1 MTIIELSLSG
11 LAYGGE
17 AFGRDAD
24 GRMIFVPFA
33 LPDELV
39 RVEIVEEHKRWA
51 RAQLLEVLEPSSSRT
66 EPRCSHFHECGGC
79 HYQHI
84 PYDLQLEFKREIL
97 RDQFK
102 RIGGFEDANIDPVI
116 PSPDPWNYRNRI
128 RFSLTEDGA
137 LGFVD
142 HSGSQVIKISE
153 CHLPDSEIL
162 DAMAAIDLPNTA
174 TMSAV
179 EVRTGI
185 EGERM
190 LIFHGEG
197 DPSVELEVEQPDSIV
212 WLGDTGTRVLAGENY
227 ILMKV
232 HDRYFRVSSKAFFQ
246 VNTSQIDRL
255 VDLVI
260 QRLCPKPDEVIFDL
274 YAGVGLFSAFIA
286 ERGSRLIAV
295 EESPSSCLDFE
306 HNLNEFED
314 IVLYEA
320 AVEGALRAI
329 HESPD
334 AVVIDPPRSGLSRD
348 ALDAIVELKP
358 ERIIYVS
365 CDPATLAR
373 DGKRLHRA
381 NYNLDTVTPIDLF
394 PQTYHIESVSRWSRI

>member
-39 RVEIVEEHKRWA
+39 RVEIVEVHKRWA

-102 RIGGFEDANIDPVI
+102 RIGGFEDADIDPVI

-137 LGFVD
+137 IGFVD

>member
-1 MTIIELSLSG
+1 MTIVELSLSG

-17 AFGRDAD
+17 AFGRDHD

-39 RVEIVEEHKRWA
+39 RIEIVEEHKRWA
-51 RAQLLEVLEPSSSRT
+51 RAHLLEVLEPSSSRT
-66 EPRCSHFHECGGC
+66 EPRCSHFLECGGC

-84 PYDLQLEFKREIL
+84 PYDLQLEFKKEIL

-102 RIGGFEDANIDPVI
+102 RIGGFEDANIDPMI
-116 PSPDPWNYRNRI
+116 PSPDPWNYRNRV

-142 HSGSQVIKISE
+142 HRGSQVFKISE
-153 CHLPDSEIL
+153 CHLPDPEIL
-162 DAMAAIDLPNTA
+162 DSMATIELPTTS

-185 EGERM
+185 YGERM
-190 LIFHGEG
+190 LIFHGED
-197 DPSVELEVEQPDSIV
+197 DPNIELEVEQPDSIV
-212 WLGDTGTRVLAGENY
+212 WLGKTRTIVLAGENY

-260 QRLCPKPDEVIFDL
+260 QRLNPKPDEVIFDL

-286 ERGSRLIAV
+286 ERGARLIAV
-295 EESPSSCLDFE
+295 EEAPSSCLDFE

-314 IVLYEA
+314 VVLYEA

-329 HESPD
+329 HEKPD
-334 AVVIDPPRSGLSRD
+334 AVVLDPPRSGLSRD
-348 ALDAIVELKP
+348 ALDAVVELKP

-373 DGKRLHRA
+373 DGQRLHRA

-394 PQTYHIESVSRWSRI
+394 PQTYHIESVSRWSRV

>member
-17 AFGRDAD
+17 AFGRDHE

-33 LPDELV
+33 IPDELV

-51 RAQLLEVLEPSSSRT
+51 RAHLLEVLEPSSSRT
-66 EPRCSHFHECGGC
+66 EPRCSHFLECGGC

-102 RIGGFEDANIDPVI
+102 RIGGLEDANIDAMI
-116 PSPDPWNYRNRI
+116 PSPNPWNYRNRV

-142 HSGSQVIKISE
+142 QSGSQVLKILE
-153 CHLPDSEIL
+153 CHLPDPEIL
-162 DAMAAIDLPNTA
+162 DTMATIDLTATA
-174 TMSAV
+174 TMSAI

-190 LIFHGEG
+190 LIFHGED
-197 DPSVELEVEQPDSIV
+197 DPDIELAVEQPDSIV
-212 WLGDTGTRVLAGENY
+212 WLGNSGTTVLAGENY

-246 VNTSQIDRL
+246 VNTSQTDSL

-260 QRLCPKPDEVIFDL
+260 QRLNPKPDEVIFDL

-286 ERGSRLIAV
+286 ERGARLIAV

-334 AVVIDPPRSGLSRD
+334 AVVLDPPRSGLSRD
-348 ALDAIVELKP
+348 ALDAIVELMP

-373 DGKRLHRA
+373 DGKRLQRA

-394 PQTYHIESVSRWSRI
+394 PQTYHIESVSRWCRI

>member
-17 AFGRDAD
+17 AFGRDHD

-39 RVEIVEEHKRWA
+39 RVEIIEEHKRWA
-51 RAQLLEVLEPSSSRT
+51 RTYLLEVLEPSSSRT
-66 EPRCSHFHECGGC
+66 EPRCLHFHECGGC

-102 RIGGFEDANIDPVI
+102 RIGGFEDAKIDPII

-142 HSGSQVIKISE
+142 HSGSQVLKISE
-153 CHLPDSEIL
+153 CHLPDSDIL
-162 DAMAAIDLPNTA
+162 DTMAAIDLPATA

-190 LIFHGEG
+190 LIFHGED
-197 DPSVELEVEQPDSIV
+197 DPDIEIAVEQPDSIV
-212 WLGDTGTRVLAGENY
+212 WLGDTETRVLAGENY

-260 QRLCPKPDEVIFDL
+260 QTLCPKPDEVIFDL

-286 ERGSRLIAV
+286 ERGAQLIAV

-320 AVEGALRAI
+320 AVEGALSAI

-334 AVVIDPPRSGLSRD
+334 AVVLDPPRSGLSRD
-348 ALDAIVELKP
+348 ALDAIVELNP

-394 PQTYHIESVSRWSRI
+394 PQTYHIESVSRWCRI

>member
-17 AFGRDAD
+17 AFGRDHD

-51 RAQLLEVLEPSSSRT
+51 RAHLLEVLEASTSRT

-84 PYDLQLEFKREIL
+84 PYDLQIEYKREIL

-102 RIGGFEDANIDPVI
+102 RIGGFEDANIESMI
-116 PSPDPWNYRNRI
+116 PSPNPWNYRNRV
-128 RFSLTEDGA
+128 RFSLTKDGA
-137 LGFVD
+137 LGFVE
-142 HSGSQVIKISE
+142 HSGSQVFKISE
-153 CHLPDSEIL
+153 CHLPDLEIL
-162 DAMAAIDLPNTA
+162 DTMATIDLPATA
-174 TMSAV
+174 TMSAI
-179 EVRTGI
+179 EVRTGF

-190 LIFHGEG
+190 LIFHGED
-197 DPSVELEVEQPDSIV
+197 DPNIEISVEQPDSIV
-212 WLGDTGTRVLAGENY
+212 WLGNTGTKVLAGENY

-246 VNTSQIDRL
+246 VNTSQINRL

-260 QRLCPKPDEVIFDL
+260 QRLNPKPDELIFDL

-286 ERGSRLIAV
+286 ERGSRLVAV

-314 IVLYEA
+314 VVLYED
-320 AVEGALRAI
+320 AVEGALRAN
-329 HESPD
+329 HERPD
-334 AVVIDPPRSGLSRD
+334 SVVLDPPRSGLSRD
-348 ALDAIVELKP
+348 ALDAVVELKP

-373 DGKRLHRA
+373 DGQRLKRA

-394 PQTYHIESVSRWSRI
+394 PQTYHIESVSRWCRI